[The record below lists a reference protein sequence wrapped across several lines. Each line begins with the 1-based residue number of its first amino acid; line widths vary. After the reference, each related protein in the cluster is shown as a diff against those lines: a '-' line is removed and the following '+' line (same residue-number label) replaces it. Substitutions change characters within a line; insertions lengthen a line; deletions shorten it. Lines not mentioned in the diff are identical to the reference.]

1 MRVSK
6 KYAMYHFFNLRI
18 NTIIKYYLI
27 EIAKELQFS
36 YVQYSQVFLVMLGD
50 NSLYQQITLVI

>member
-27 EIAKELQFS
+27 EIAKELRFS
-36 YVQYSQVFLVMLGD
+36 YVQYSQVFLVIFKIIHNM
-50 NSLYQQITLVI
+50 IMIVMT